1 MNYSKI
7 KKYDISNGTGI
18 RCSVFF
24 TGCEFHCPECFNP
37 ELWDK
42 NSGKPF
48 DNIAKEEVFAYL
60 NDEHCSGLSV
70 LGGEPLIQGEELVEF
85 LKEVRERFPE
95 KDIWLWTGY
104 EISKLKED
112 SVQKKIISLC
122 DYVIDGLFKA
132 ELSKRKLRFRG
143 SSNQIIWRNNNG
155 TFIEDVDVENNTRFN
170 KIG

>member
-24 TGCEFHCPECFNP
+24 TGCNFHCPECFNP

-48 DNIAKEEVFAYL
+48 DNIAKEEVFTYL

-70 LGGEPLIQGEELVEF
+70 LGGEPLIQGEELVDF
-85 LKEVRERFPE
+85 LKEVKEKFPK

-104 EISKLKED
+104 SINGDLND
-112 SVQKKIISLC
+112 TQKTIISLC
-122 DYVIDGLFKA
+122 DYVVDGLFKR
-132 ELSKRKLRFRG
+132 ELSGKKLRFRG
-143 SSNQIIWRNNNG
+143 SSNQIIWRNENG
-155 TFIEDVDVENNTRFN
+155 VFVEATDIENNTRF
-170 KIG
+170 K

>member
-24 TGCEFHCPECFNP
+24 TGCDFHCPECFNP

-48 DNIAKEEVFAYL
+48 DETAKAEVFSYL
-60 NDEHCSGLSV
+60 DDEHCSGLSV
-70 LGGEPLIQGEELVEF
+70 LGGEPLIQGEELVDF
-85 LKEVRERFPE
+85 LEEVRTRYPE

-104 EISKLKED
+104 EISKLKVD
-112 SVQKKIISLC
+112 SIQREIIKLC
-122 DYVIDGLFKA
+122 DYVIDGQFKV
-132 ELSKRKLRFRG
+132 ELSKKKLRFRG
-143 SSNQIIWRNNNG
+143 SANQIIWRNENG
-155 TFIEDVDVENNTRFN
+155 TFVEATDIANNNRF
-170 KIG
+170 K

>member
-24 TGCEFHCPECFNP
+24 TGCNFHCPKCFNP

-48 DNIAKEEVFAYL
+48 DDKAKEEIFNNL
-60 NDEHCSGLSV
+60 MDEHCDGLSV

-85 LKEVRERFPE
+85 LQEVRERFP
-95 KDIWLWTGY
+95 KKTIWLWTGY
-104 EISKLKED
+104 EITKLDKD
-112 SVQKKIISLC
+112 SIQYDIIRLC
-122 DYVIDGLFKA
+122 DYVIDGQFKT
-132 ELSKRKLRFRG
+132 ELSGKKLRFRG
-143 SSNQIIWRNNNG
+143 SSNQIIWHNENG
-155 TFIEDVDVENNTRFN
+155 NFVEAIDVEENKRF
-170 KIG
+170 K